1 MSKPCRLTFFAYMLN
16 ESQVKAYDKDDL
28 INGIDY
34 AEGLLAM
41 GYSHEPHDLFDLT
54 GYIDWATKEM
64 RNV

>member
-1 MSKPCRLTFFAYMLN
+1 MLN